1 MTITDQST
9 ITCPAWCRTD
19 HGAERLAGQ
28 RRQEATNAYLR
39 APENLSELRYAFGEG
54 YVAPA
59 PGAAITDV
67 DVPVHEQEAGR
78 VYVPG
83 SVVGAGAVPV
93 PVRVVIEQ
101 CDQDPARVVLLPAQ
115 YAYAEDS
122 YTPQEASGLA
132 ALLVVAAQVLEGS
145 A

>member
-1 MTITDQST
+1 MPIATAST

-19 HGAERLAGQ
+19 HDAERLADQ

-39 APENLSELRYAFGEG
+39 APGNLSELRYAFGEG

-67 DVPVHEQEAGR
+67 DVPVHEQEVGR

-83 SVVGAGAVPV
+83 SGVGAGGVPV
-93 PVRVVIEQ
+93 PVRVLIEQ
-101 CDQDPARVVLLPAQ
+101 CDQDPERVSLLPAQ

-122 YTPQEASGLA
+122 YSPQAARALA